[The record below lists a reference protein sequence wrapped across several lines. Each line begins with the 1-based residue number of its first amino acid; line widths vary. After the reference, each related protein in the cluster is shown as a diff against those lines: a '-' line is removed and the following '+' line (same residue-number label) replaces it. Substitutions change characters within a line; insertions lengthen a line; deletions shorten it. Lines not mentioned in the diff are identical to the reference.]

1 MKIELLKT
9 FLEVGATLHFRI
21 ASENLFITQ
30 SAVSARIKLLEDEL
44 GVLLFDRSRKH
55 LKLTPEGNRLIK
67 HATEFLFMWQK
78 IKQDVGIADSDAHQL
93 VIGSMMSIW
102 DIVLQDW
109 LKKIHR
115 NFEDITLL
123 TNTYSP
129 LELRKSLLSRVIDI
143 AFFFE
148 PPFVEDLI
156 TEKVAA
162 VPLHL
167 VTTEEQENDQPILLN
182 DFIMVDY
189 GEAINAQHLREF
201 QDAPPPKHLMSQP
214 RIALNFLLDAGGS
227 AYLPRQMTFE
237 YIESNR
243 LFVVEDAPIYSR
255 EIFAAYLAKS
265 QKVGIIK
272 EVIQLFPHV
281 LVLGTSS
288 LEVTS
293 HS

>member
-9 FLEVGATLHFRI
+9 FLEVSRTLHFRI

-30 SAVSARIKLLEDEL
+30 SAVSARVKLLEDDL
-44 GVLLFDRSRKH
+44 GVLLFDRSQKH

-67 HATEFLFMWQK
+67 HANELLFMWQK
-78 IKQDVGIADSDAHQL
+78 TKQDVGIADSGSHQL

-115 NFEDITLL
+115 NFDEVSLL

-129 LELRKSLLSRVIDI
+129 SELRKGILSRVIDI
-143 AFFFE
+143 AFLFE
-148 PPFVEDLI
+148 PPFVEDLV
-156 TEKVAA
+156 TEKVAS

-167 VTTEEQENDQPILLN
+167 VTTEPSDKSAPFALDNY
-182 DFIMVDY
+182 IMVDY
-189 GEAINAQHLREF
+189 GEAVNAQHLREF
-201 QDAPPPKHLMSQP
+201 QDAPPAKHHMSQP

-227 AYLPRQMTFE
+227 AYLPRQMAFE
-237 YIESNR
+237 FIESKK
-243 LFVVEDAPIYSR
+243 LHIVEDAPIYSR

-265 QKVGIIK
+265 QKKQII
-272 EVIQLFPHV
+272 EDTLQLFPYV
-281 LVLGTSS
+281 SF
-288 LEVTS
+288 
-293 HS
+293 

>member
-9 FLEVGATLHFRI
+9 FLEVSRTLHFRI

-30 SAVSARIKLLEDEL
+30 SAVSARIKLLEEDL
-44 GVLLFDRSRKH
+44 GVLLFDRSQKH

-67 HATEFLFMWQK
+67 HANELLFMWQK
-78 IKQDVGIADSDAHQL
+78 TKQDVGIADSDAHQL

-115 NFEDITLL
+115 NIEDVSLL

-129 LELRKSLLSRVIDI
+129 LELRKSVLSRVIDI
-143 AFFFE
+143 AFLFE

-156 TEKVAA
+156 TEKVAT

-167 VTTEEQENDQPILLN
+167 VTTEPKLISGISEVSDIFALDNY
-182 DFIMVDY
+182 IMVDY

-201 QDAPPPKHLMSQP
+201 QNAPPAKHYMSQP

-237 YIESNR
+237 YIESNK
-243 LFVVEDAPIYSR
+243 LHVVENAPVYSR
-255 EIFAAYLAKS
+255 EIYAAYLAKS
-265 QKVGIIK
+265 HKVGII
-272 EVIQLFPHV
+272 EQAINLFPY
-281 LVLGTSS
+281 
-288 LEVTS
+288 VTI
-293 HS
+293 